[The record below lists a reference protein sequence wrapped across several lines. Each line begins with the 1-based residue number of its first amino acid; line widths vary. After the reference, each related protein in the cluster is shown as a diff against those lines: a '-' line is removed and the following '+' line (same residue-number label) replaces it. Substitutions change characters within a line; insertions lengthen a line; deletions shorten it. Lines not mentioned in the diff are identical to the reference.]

1 MSSADFSEK
10 EELIKKYKLH
20 DKDSGS
26 PEVQIALLT
35 GRLEYL
41 SKHFQKHPQDKHS
54 RRGLLRIVSQR
65 KRLLNYLKN
74 EDISRYRAVLSEF
87 GLRK

>member
-1 MSSADFSEK
+1 MAKEGAVAKSEIISK
-10 EELIKKYKLH
+10 FRLRES
-20 DKDSGS
+20 DTGS

-35 GRLEYL
+35 NRLEAL

-54 RRGLLRIVSQR
+54 KQGLLEVVSKR
-65 KRLLNYLKN
+65 KRILDYLRG
-74 EDISRYRAVLSEF
+74 EDISRYRSIISTL